1 MCRKNQPPDR
11 KMDDSKEPKAVTS
24 ESEGGWT
31 SWVKEENRTF
41 VAETSLHGVKH
52 VGARSRSK
60 IGR

>member
-1 MCRKNQPPDR
+1 ME
-11 KMDDSKEPKAVTS
+11 DSKEPKAVTS